1 MSFSYALTL
10 LCRVI
15 GVINKASTDKIVTE
29 SYIECKDSIFE
40 LKYKRNER

>member
-1 MSFSYALTL
+1 MRA
-10 LCRVI
+10 
-15 GVINKASTDKIVTE
+15 INEASTDKIVTE